1 MDSIKQTF
9 LKGFNIGVYYAGV
22 IAPVA
27 VVVVVAS
34 WFKSSDK

>member
-9 LKGFNIGVYYAGV
+9 LKGFNIGTYYAGV

-27 VVVVVAS
+27 AVIVIAS
-34 WFKSSDK
+34 WFKSDNK